1 MRVLLVDDSSTVRER
16 LKALFSE
23 VPKVEIVGEAKDE
36 PEALELLHRLNP
48 EVMVLDIQMPG
59 ANGID
64 LLQKV
69 KKEKRSLLVVVLTNL
84 SDSQYRRKCLDA
96 GADFFFDKSS
106 EFNKVI
112 QVLNQYDL
120 NVPGKHGRT

>member
-1 MRVLLVDDSSTVRER
+1 
-16 LKALFSE
+16 
-23 VPKVEIVGEAKDE
+23 
-36 PEALELLHRLNP
+36 
-48 EVMVLDIQMPG
+48 
-59 ANGID
+59 
-64 LLQKV
+64 V